1 MRDLN
6 LYAIYRQFNRP
17 RPIPLR
23 EALERSHD
31 MLDAAELLRLAA
43 LSMRESAEKLE
54 RQADELDPLPTCEG
68 LTDG

>member
-1 MRDLN
+1 MRVLTFD
-6 LYAIYRQFNRP
+6 RP

-43 LSMRESAEKLE
+43 ISLRESADKLD
-54 RQADELDPLPTCEG
+54 RQADQLDPLPTCEG